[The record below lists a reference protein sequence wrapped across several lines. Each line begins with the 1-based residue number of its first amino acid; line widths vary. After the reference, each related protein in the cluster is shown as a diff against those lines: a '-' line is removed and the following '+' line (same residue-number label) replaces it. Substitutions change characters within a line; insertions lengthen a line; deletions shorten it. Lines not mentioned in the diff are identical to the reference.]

1 MKKEQKKLPPFELEA
16 RKIVIIYIIDNLF
29 PIHSLVF
36 SENIDIYSWPVYSF
50 PALLLRKKK
59 IHYLAIIIL
68 ILQRKEGG
76 IWKNIKLNSGS
87 SLRSNVELIRYRA
100 EKTGIYRLVVKK
112 HKSSLFE
119 NSIDDDL
126 AVSHV
131 IQ

>member
-1 MKKEQKKLPPFELEA
+1 MKKEQKKLFPFELEA

-50 PALLLRKKK
+50 SALQLKKK
-59 IHYLAIIIL
+59 NTLFTDYNL

>member
-1 MKKEQKKLPPFELEA
+1 MKKEQKKLSPFELEA

-50 PALLLRKKK
+50 PALQLKKK
-59 IHYLAIIIL
+59 NTLFSDYNL

-119 NSIDDDL
+119 NSIDNDL